1 MVDVHTITT
10 QSYKEK
16 SSMNVELFFEALA
29 WIAVT
34 FWLLIYTVL
43 FIYNKTV
50 VFSIQ
55 KLRPKWQ
62 VDIAGLIG
70 AVWLLSVYLK

>member
-1 MVDVHTITT
+1 
-10 QSYKEK
+10 
-16 SSMNVELFFEALA
+16 MNVELFFEALA

>member
-1 MVDVHTITT
+1 
-10 QSYKEK
+10 
-16 SSMNVELFFEALA
+16 MNLELFFEALA

-50 VFSIQ
+50 TFSIH

-70 AVWLLSVYLK
+70 AVWLISVYLK